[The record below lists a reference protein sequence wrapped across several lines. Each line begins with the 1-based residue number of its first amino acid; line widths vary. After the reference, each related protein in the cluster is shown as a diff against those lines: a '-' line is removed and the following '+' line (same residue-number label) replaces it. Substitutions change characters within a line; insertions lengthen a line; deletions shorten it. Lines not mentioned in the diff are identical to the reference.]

1 MIPRCTPS
9 LTSSCRQSAKFVS
22 LRLLQLSI
30 FALICVKSFQ
40 AVNHRLEK
48 TWTSWESDVEKPF
61 SYVYTDHYNLVVG
74 RCISIAGE
82 KSRYTFYSWRGFKP
96 EICHLKHPAT
106 TMIRVTIPNWLASV

>member
-1 MIPRCTPS
+1 MKPRCTPS
-9 LTSSCRQSAKFVS
+9 LTSSSRQLVKSGS
-22 LRLLQLSI
+22 LKLLQLSI
-30 FALICVKSFQ
+30 FALICVKSLHLLSQ
-40 AVNHRLEK
+40 RLEK

-106 TMIRVTIPNWLASV
+106 TMIRVTIPNWLVSV